1 MSLFQFRSVVAVD
14 KSASG
19 GIRTH
24 EAYAEGLKSSPFDHS
39 GTLAVLTSFFDTIKI
54 CFFFC
59 FFVAARNFLS
69 CSVRGS
75 NPRLAAHKTATLPT
89 ELTELM
95 LMVKP

>member
-54 CFFFC
+54 CFF
-59 FFVAARNFLS
+59 VAARNFLS

>member
-24 EAYAEGLKSSPFDHS
+24 EAEAQDLKTCPFDRS
-39 GTLAVLTSFFDTIKI
+39 GTLADLTSFLDTIKI
-54 CFFFC
+54 CFLLLLLETFF
-59 FFVAARNFLS
+59 L

-89 ELTELM
+89 ELTERM
-95 LMVKP
+95 LMVIVKP

>member
-14 KSASG
+14 KSARG

-54 CFFFC
+54 CFFC